1 MCACVGA
8 SVRVCACGCVRA
20 CVGSC
25 GRECGSVRAWVYVEE
40 SVGVGVCVC
49 ACIWLCWPNVKE
61 TEARASC
68 CLMLMRGAFSIGQ
81 RLERKG

>member
-1 MCACVGA
+1 MCVWV
-8 SVRVCACGCVRA
+8 SA

-25 GRECGSVRAWVYVEE
+25 GRECRCVRAWVHVGE
-40 SVGVGVCVC
+40 SVGVGVC

-68 CLMLMRGAFSIGQ
+68 CQMLMRGTFSIGQ